1 MRKTFRKK
9 IKGVK
14 DMDKVSYDE
23 YLELVKQQ
31 VAIRTGTRVELQKS
45 TKNNGLVMDG
55 LMIVSEGS
63 NVAPMIYLNN
73 SYEEFLEHGIEVV
86 VEQVIAVY
94 EANKEDNPFDFDVS
108 ILIEFSKVKPL
119 IKMKLINYEKNVDL
133 LKEVVHRKE
142 LDLAV
147 VFMIVLESKENDDLS
162 GTILIRRELFDLW
175 GISEDTLYQVAK
187 DNMKNSFETT
197 SLNSLIYTVM
207 KQFGIE
213 GFPVSNPLFELYV
226 LTTNSRL
233 NGAVG
238 MLQTGLLKAFMQK
251 HKVEQLIIFPS
262 SVHEVLLFPYR
273 SEVAKDNLYEMVREV
288 NETKLED
295 VDFLS
300 NNVYLF
306 DGESLEIF

>member
-1 MRKTFRKK
+1 M
-9 IKGVK
+9 K
-14 DMDKVSYDE
+14 DKDKVSYDE

-31 VAIRTGTRVELQKS
+31 VMLRTGTRVELQRS

-63 NVAPMIYLNN
+63 NVAPMIYLNS
-73 SYEEFLEHGIEVV
+73 SYEVFLEHGIEAV

-94 EANKEDNPFDFDVS
+94 EENKEDNPFNFDVS
-108 ILIEFSKVKPL
+108 ILTEFSKVKPL
-119 IKMKLINYEKNVDL
+119 IKMKLINYEKNKQL
-133 LKEVVHRKE
+133 LEEVVHRKV
-142 LDLAV
+142 LDLAI

-162 GTILIRRELFDLW
+162 GTILIRKGLFDLW

-197 SLNSLIYTVM
+197 SLNSLIRAM
-207 KQFGIE
+207 MGQFGIE

-226 LTTNSRL
+226 LTTSSRL
-233 NGAVG
+233 NGAIG

-288 NETKLED
+288 NETKLEE

>member
-1 MRKTFRKK
+1 M
-9 IKGVK
+9 K
-14 DMDKVSYDE
+14 DKDKVSYDE

-94 EANKEDNPFDFDVS
+94 EANKEDNPFNFDVS

-133 LKEVVHRKE
+133 LKDVVHRKE

-175 GISEDTLYQVAK
+175 EISEDTLYQVAK

-226 LTTNSRL
+226 LTTSSRL

-251 HKVEQLIIFPS
+251 HNVEQLIIFPS

-273 SEVAKDNLYEMVREV
+273 SEVAKDNLYEMVREI
-288 NETKLED
+288 NTKELKE

>member
-1 MRKTFRKK
+1 M
-9 IKGVK
+9 K
-14 DMDKVSYDE
+14 DKDKVSYDE

-94 EANKEDNPFDFDVS
+94 EANKEDNPFNFDVS

-119 IKMKLINYEKNVDL
+119 IKMKLINYEKNKQL
-133 LKEVVHRKE
+133 LEEVVHRKE
-142 LDLAV
+142 LDLAI

-162 GTILIRRELFDLW
+162 GTILIRRELVDLW

-197 SLNSLIYTVM
+197 SLNSLIYTIM

-226 LTTNSRL
+226 LTTSSRL
-233 NGAVG
+233 NGAIG

-262 SVHEVLLFPYR
+262 SVHEVLLFPYNN
-273 SEVAKDNLYEMVREV
+273 EVTKEKLYEMVREV

>member
-1 MRKTFRKK
+1 M
-9 IKGVK
+9 K
-14 DMDKVSYDE
+14 DKDKVSYDE

-31 VAIRTGTRVELQKS
+31 VMLRTGTRVELQRS

-94 EANKEDNPFDFDVS
+94 EENKEDNPFNFDVS
-108 ILIEFSKVKPL
+108 ILTEFSKVKPL
-119 IKMKLINYEKNVDL
+119 IKMKLINYEKNMDL
-133 LKEVVHRKE
+133 LKEVVHRKVM
-142 LDLAV
+142 DLAV
-147 VFMIVLESKENDDLS
+147 VFVIELQSENDEDLF
-162 GTILIRRELFDLW
+162 GTILIRKGLFDLW
-175 GISEDTLYQVAK
+175 GISEDTLYQIAK

-207 KQFGIE
+207 KQFGIQ
-213 GFPVSNPLFELYV
+213 GFPVSNPLLYV
-226 LTTNSRL
+226 LTTSSRL
-233 NGAVG
+233 NGAIG

-288 NETKLED
+288 NETKLEE

>member
-1 MRKTFRKK
+1 M
-9 IKGVK
+9 K
-14 DMDKVSYDE
+14 DKDKVSYDE
-23 YLELVKQQ
+23 YLELVKDA
-31 VAIRTGTRVELQKS
+31 VMLRTGTRVELQRS
-45 TKNNGLVMDG
+45 TKNNGLVLDG
-55 LMIVSEGS
+55 LMIVAEGS
-63 NVAPMIYLNN
+63 NIAPMIYLNS
-73 SYEEFLEHGIEVV
+73 SYEVFLEHGIEAV

-94 EANKEDNPFDFDVS
+94 EENKEDNPFNFDVS
-108 ILIEFSKVKPL
+108 ILTEFSKVKPL
-119 IKMKLINYEKNVDL
+119 IKMKLINYEKNKQL

-197 SLNSLIYTVM
+197 SLNSLISAVM
-207 KQFGIE
+207 GQFGME

-226 LTTNSRL
+226 LTTSSRL
-233 NGAVG
+233 NGAIG

-273 SEVAKDNLYEMVREV
+273 SEVTKDNLYEMVKEV
-288 NETKLED
+288 NETKLEE

-300 NNVYLF
+300 DNVYLF
-306 DGESLEIF
+306 DGESLKIF

>member
-1 MRKTFRKK
+1 M
-9 IKGVK
+9 K
-14 DMDKVSYDE
+14 DKDKVSYDE

-31 VAIRTGTRVELQKS
+31 VAIRTGHRVELQKS

-94 EANKEDNPFDFDVS
+94 EGNKEEDMPFDVS
-108 ILIEFSKVKPL
+108 ELTNISKMKPL
-119 IKMKLINYEKNVDL
+119 IKMKLINYEKNMDL
-133 LKEVVHRKE
+133 LKEVVHRKVM
-142 LDLAV
+142 DLAV
-147 VFMIVLESKENDDLS
+147 VFVIELQSENDEDLF
-162 GTILIRRELFDLW
+162 GTILIRNGLFDYW
-175 GISEDTLYQVAK
+175 NISEDALYEIAK
-187 DNMKNSFETT
+187 ENMKNSFETT
-197 SLNSLIYTVM
+197 SLDSLISSLM
-207 KQFGIE
+207 GSFGIE

-226 LTTNSRL
+226 LTTSSRL
-233 NGAVG
+233 NGAIG

-251 HKVEQLIIFPS
+251 HKAEKLLIFPS

-288 NETKLED
+288 NETKLEE

>member
-1 MRKTFRKK
+1 M
-9 IKGVK
+9 K
-14 DMDKVSYDE
+14 DKDKVSYDE
-23 YLELVKQQ
+23 YLELVKDA
-31 VAIRTGTRVELQKS
+31 VMLRTGTRVELQKS

-162 GTILIRRELFDLW
+162 GTILIRKGLFDLW

-226 LTTNSRL
+226 LTTSSRL

-288 NETKLED
+288 NETKLEE

>member
-1 MRKTFRKK
+1 M
-9 IKGVK
+9 K
-14 DMDKVSYDE
+14 DKDKVSYDE
-23 YLELVKQQ
+23 YLELVKDA
-31 VAIRTGTRVELQKS
+31 VMLRTGNRVELQKS

-94 EANKEDNPFDFDVS
+94 EANKEDNPFNFDVS

-119 IKMKLINYEKNVDL
+119 IKMKLINYEKNKQL
-133 LKEVVHRKE
+133 LEEVVHRKE
-142 LDLAV
+142 LDLAI
-147 VFMIVLESKENDDLS
+147 VFMIVLESKENEDLS
-162 GTILIRRELFDLW
+162 GTILIRRELVDLW

-207 KQFGIE
+207 KQFGIQ
-213 GFPVSNPLFELYV
+213 GFPVSNPLLELYV
-226 LTTNSRL
+226 LTTSSRL

-238 MLQTGLLKAFMQK
+238 MLQTNLLRAFMQK
-251 HKVEQLIIFPS
+251 HKAEKLIIFPS

-273 SEVAKDNLYEMVREV
+273 SEVTKEKLYEMVQEV
-288 NETKLED
+288 NETKVEE

-300 NNVYLF
+300 NNVYMF
-306 DGESLEIF
+306 DGESLKIF